1 MSTSNLSAFLLLL
14 FGLFGGGDPGFIEKY
29 LANADRFLEEGKL
42 PPARESVERA
52 LEMDASHLGA
62 LLMLADIATMQGDT
76 DTTVYA
82 LHRWLDVT
90 KTPSIKRA
98 YKSKRRDILKNLLEL
113 DSEAK
118 DLLELSDD
126 YVDGLLNLGKQHEK
140 KGRLHSA
147 IELYRETLLA
157 DVFCTEAKDSI
168 KEIQRTGGADVAVE
182 DVLAGADDPSESM
195 DAETIADL
203 EAKHSTWKT
212 AFESDTENYRYKTDA
227 GFLVFKTAPIAMEQ
241 MNKAYR
247 KFFHYKEDGDPTP
260 KISVLIYKDREE
272 YLEKNGLPENDWTG
286 GFFNGSSVQTFVG
299 GKTGKETILGMYG
312 TLFHEAAHQ
321 FVSLTGKGGVPGWLN
336 EAYASFFEGTT
347 ILSNGSVKWNQ
358 VASHRL
364 FPLASRMKNGWMEK
378 GRDAS
383 PDQEGNWT
391 APDKAPTFRIIVE
404 NDYQWGP
411 PWYAPTWGVVYFLYN
426 YRNPETGETIYRKSL
441 HDYYLSGA
449 AGRADPVQHFEEVV
463 LNNSPLSPVQDIK
476 ALNKIW
482 KEWILQLQD
491 IQMGKKPSG
500 KSNIEYGEL
509 ALERE
514 NTQLALEFFEEAY
527 LHESE
532 NPEVIWKLASLLED
546 LKKLDRA
553 LALYLEFARE
563 CELRGIT
570 ESNENYPIAM
580 KKVLELDPLHRKHQK
595 LQKDIQ
601 ERGMNLAHSYFDRGF
616 PLMALEISKRLASS
630 FGSSEAREFYLEV
643 AESTGKTLQNWK
655 LIYNE
660 HNLQGWA
667 GSEAYRAYGAQI
679 ESRIETKESS
689 DLSEREFRTQELV
702 CDVTFDADFSL
713 EAEVQFGKDSKLAG
727 LCFGRKDK
735 NNGHAVLLHPKGYLD
750 ISTQQGG
757 VWKFRD
763 HRTVQLNKVWNKLR
777 IDVVGKI
784 LDVYLNGNFLRSL
797 EMPNRQSVRGGFG
810 LLAGSG
816 QAFFQNIRMLSHNPR
831 DPSGE
836 VARKLAMES
845 LASNATSRAPGSFQ
859 GMAPPAL
866 NGLHWVQGDP
876 VHLADFLGR
885 PAALIFWA
893 PYQDK
898 VIPSAAFYSHLW
910 EQWAPLDFH
919 FIVVSSGQHS
929 PQETKDWLQ
938 KHPMPGLP
946 VAMDISFL
954 NYPRYNLGVGGFG
967 LPRILLLGPGG
978 KVVWEGDPG
987 LTHGAGWKE
996 GDSETYLDTAIE
1008 DLAEACSLEDLQ
1020 RLAPQIPIAHQLLA
1034 QGKLKETLLA
1044 ISELADLDAK
1054 DIPEIFEA
1062 RRIRNEIEAL
1072 GATLPQQAQTMQEE
1086 GYPMTAEFFL
1096 HFGATEFPG
1105 TATGALCAA
1114 RLKAL
1119 QKSPSFRKARKAWK
1133 ALERAVKLAASKADD
1148 RQRIEDYLSRAS
1160 IDCDVRQ
1167 TREALQALRE
1177 GLSSNS
1183 LPAIWADI
1191 QPNPPALLNP

>member
-1 MSTSNLSAFLLLL
+1 
-14 FGLFGGGDPGFIEKY
+14 
-29 LANADRFLEEGKL
+29 
-42 PPARESVERA
+42 
-52 LEMDASHLGA
+52 
-62 LLMLADIATMQGDT
+62 
-76 DTTVYA
+76 
-82 LHRWLDVT
+82 
-90 KTPSIKRA
+90 
-98 YKSKRRDILKNLLEL
+98 
-113 DSEAK
+113 
-118 DLLELSDD
+118 
-126 YVDGLLNLGKQHEK
+126 
-140 KGRLHSA
+140 
-147 IELYRETLLA
+147 
-157 DVFCTEAKDSI
+157 
-168 KEIQRTGGADVAVE
+168 
-182 DVLAGADDPSESM
+182 M

-391 APDKAPTFRIIVE
+391 APDEAPTFRIIVE

-476 ALNKIW
+476 ALNEIW

-601 ERGMNLAHSYFDRGF
+601 ERGM
-616 PLMALEISKRLASS
+616 
-630 FGSSEAREFYLEV
+630 
-643 AESTGKTLQNWK
+643 
-655 LIYNE
+655 
-660 HNLQGWA
+660 
-667 GSEAYRAYGAQI
+667 
-679 ESRIETKESS
+679 
-689 DLSEREFRTQELV
+689 
-702 CDVTFDADFSL
+702 
-713 EAEVQFGKDSKLAG
+713 
-727 LCFGRKDK
+727 
-735 NNGHAVLLHPKGYLD
+735 
-750 ISTQQGG
+750 
-757 VWKFRD
+757 
-763 HRTVQLNKVWNKLR
+763 
-777 IDVVGKI
+777 
-784 LDVYLNGNFLRSL
+784 
-797 EMPNRQSVRGGFG
+797 
-810 LLAGSG
+810 
-816 QAFFQNIRMLSHNPR
+816 
-831 DPSGE
+831 
-836 VARKLAMES
+836 
-845 LASNATSRAPGSFQ
+845 
-859 GMAPPAL
+859 
-866 NGLHWVQGDP
+866 
-876 VHLADFLGR
+876 
-885 PAALIFWA
+885 
-893 PYQDK
+893 
-898 VIPSAAFYSHLW
+898 
-910 EQWAPLDFH
+910 
-919 FIVVSSGQHS
+919 
-929 PQETKDWLQ
+929 
-938 KHPMPGLP
+938 
-946 VAMDISFL
+946 
-954 NYPRYNLGVGGFG
+954 
-967 LPRILLLGPGG
+967 
-978 KVVWEGDPG
+978 
-987 LTHGAGWKE
+987 
-996 GDSETYLDTAIE
+996 
-1008 DLAEACSLEDLQ
+1008 
-1020 RLAPQIPIAHQLLA
+1020 
-1034 QGKLKETLLA
+1034 
-1044 ISELADLDAK
+1044 
-1054 DIPEIFEA
+1054 
-1062 RRIRNEIEAL
+1062 
-1072 GATLPQQAQTMQEE
+1072 
-1086 GYPMTAEFFL
+1086 
-1096 HFGATEFPG
+1096 
-1105 TATGALCAA
+1105 
-1114 RLKAL
+1114 
-1119 QKSPSFRKARKAWK
+1119 
-1133 ALERAVKLAASKADD
+1133 
-1148 RQRIEDYLSRAS
+1148 
-1160 IDCDVRQ
+1160 
-1167 TREALQALRE
+1167 
-1177 GLSSNS
+1177 
-1183 LPAIWADI
+1183 
-1191 QPNPPALLNP
+1191 